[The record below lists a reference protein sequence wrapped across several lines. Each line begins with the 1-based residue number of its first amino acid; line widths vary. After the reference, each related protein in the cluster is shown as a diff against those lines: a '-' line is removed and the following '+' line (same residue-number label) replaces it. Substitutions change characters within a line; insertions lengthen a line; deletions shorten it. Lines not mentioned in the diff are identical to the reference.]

1 MKNITFLKSSVM
13 VIPVIK
19 YMMDCISAVFVCW
32 FQISRFSFCVCFYVS
47 RLTDGVPRS
56 LSL

>member
-1 MKNITFLKSSVM
+1 MKNVTFLKSSVM

-19 YMMDCISAVFVCW
+19 YIMDCISTMFVCW
-32 FQISRFSFCVCFYVS
+32 FQISRFLFCVCFCIS

>member
-1 MKNITFLKSSVM
+1 MKNVIFLKSLVM

-19 YMMDCISAVFVCW
+19 YIMDCISAMFVCW
-32 FQISRFSFCVCFYVS
+32 FQISWFSFCVCFYSS
-47 RLTDGVPRS
+47 RLTDGVLRS